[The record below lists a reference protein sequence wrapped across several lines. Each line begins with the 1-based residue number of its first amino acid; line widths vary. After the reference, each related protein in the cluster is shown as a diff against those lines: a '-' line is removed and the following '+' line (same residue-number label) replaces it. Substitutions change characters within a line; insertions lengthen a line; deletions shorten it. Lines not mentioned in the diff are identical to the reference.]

1 MPALQVKDFPVDLY
15 EELRACA
22 QAEDRSIA
30 QQTTR
35 ILREYLR
42 EYRKVGGRVE
52 FAVRPVD
59 VTEAASASPRRAHR
73 ETEDEI
79 AARIERRRR
88 VFEHVHALPAL
99 KLPDDFP
106 SAAELIRED
115 RDHRDDWVVP
125 GREGDR

>member
-15 EELRACA
+15 EELRSCA

-42 EYRKVGGRVE
+42 EYRKVGGRAG

-59 VTEAASASPRRAHR
+59 VTEAAPAAPHRAHR
-73 ETEDEI
+73 ESEEEV

-88 VFEHVHALPAL
+88 TFERIDTLP
-99 KLPDDFP
+99 KFEVPDDFP

-115 RDHRDDWVVP
+115 RDHRDDWMVP
-125 GREGDR
+125 GLGGGR